1 MGTCAWC
8 TAGTWHHLHLVPGD
22 QRCGRGGGGG
32 GGRGSRRAGGTEVH
46 CLISTSCQDFREQ
59 PRMLQN
65 CLELFKFHLTLLH
78 LTLETSEWF
87 KLHLLS
93 TALHVWRGLAGVGG
107 GDHQQGGR
115 PCHVLFNLCIVS
127 WVFVKIDLLISG
139 KSSLRYNALKRFAAA
154 ATF

>member
-1 MGTCAWC
+1 MQCFRVTIGSSVNTFKEPHLGAGQGTSVILKHMGTCAWC
-8 TAGTWHHLHLVPGD
+8 TAGTWPHLHLVPGD

-115 PCHVLFNLCIVS
+115 PCHNIYFL
-127 WVFVKIDLLISG
+127 
-139 KSSLRYNALKRFAAA
+139 
-154 ATF
+154 